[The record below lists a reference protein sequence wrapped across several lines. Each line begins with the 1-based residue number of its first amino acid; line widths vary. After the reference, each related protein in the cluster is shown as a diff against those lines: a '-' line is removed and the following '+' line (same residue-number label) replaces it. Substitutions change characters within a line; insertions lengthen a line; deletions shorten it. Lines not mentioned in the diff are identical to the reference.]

1 MDGTHWTGSGYA
13 WRRCSVGNLC
23 RGCTRVTSAP
33 SSVSPLS
40 ESATENSSGNALSAS
55 SASCTA
61 CVVDECLQN
70 ERIPPRPAPEHSRY
84 RRGYDFKVLIA
95 GLASAH
101 MSHHE
106 RAVKSRLLP
115 YSAYVA
121 EGSLAGSL
129 GAPSVCACRMRSAS
143 SLRRWRSRSLRSSS
157 FLSLYACQTCLIFPC
172 AHAERSLHSRLSR
185 SVSYC
190 RILCRAFRA
199 SIPYQPIFIPSPQ
212 KLADSNRRCSHHR
225 PRDTSKHQE
234 THQSTLLPPKDILFG
249 ETASSR
255 HTPCGPPS
263 SSRVVLPNLGDEPL
277 SSPSQSK
284 KMHTQ
289 QFQMSITT
297 IIPSV
302 LHLTLSNTRIRRA
315 GAYAPCADIRQRHLD
330 H

>member
-1 MDGTHWTGSGYA
+1 MVIGAESIDWPSFRRETDHYRGSSALAATARAHHSAAGMVDGTHWTGSGYA

-199 SIPYQPIFIPSPQ
+199 SIPYQPIFMPSVTTKTRRFKPALLAPQ
-212 KLADSNRRCSHHR
+212 AKRHIKA
-225 PRDTSKHQE
+225 PRDSSKH
-234 THQSTLLPPKDILFG
+234 L
-249 ETASSR
+249 A
-255 HTPCGPPS
+255 
-263 SSRVVLPNLGDEPL
+263 
-277 SSPSQSK
+277 
-284 KMHTQ
+284 
-289 QFQMSITT
+289 
-297 IIPSV
+297 
-302 LHLTLSNTRIRRA
+302 
-315 GAYAPCADIRQRHLD
+315 APEGHPFR
-330 H
+330 

>member
-1 MDGTHWTGSGYA
+1 MATLQ
-13 WRRCSVGNLC
+13 RRQSVPCCSVGNLC

-101 MSHHE
+101 MSLCHHE

-199 SIPYQPIFIPSPQ
+199 SIPYQPIFIPSVTT
-212 KLADSNRRCSHHR
+212 KTRRFNPAFFFAR
-225 PRDTSKHQE
+225 TTGQE

-249 ETASSR
+249 ETACSR

>member
-1 MDGTHWTGSGYA
+1 MIGHPFGERLTITEARARACGHGLRASLSSRDGGRHALDRQRLCMATLQ
-13 WRRCSVGNLC
+13 RRQSVPCCSVGNLC

-225 PRDTSKHQE
+225 PRDTSKH
-234 THQSTLLPPKDILFG
+234 L
-249 ETASSR
+249 A
-255 HTPCGPPS
+255 
-263 SSRVVLPNLGDEPL
+263 
-277 SSPSQSK
+277 
-284 KMHTQ
+284 
-289 QFQMSITT
+289 
-297 IIPSV
+297 
-302 LHLTLSNTRIRRA
+302 
-315 GAYAPCADIRQRHLD
+315 APEGHPFR
-330 H
+330 